1 MEETKKYIQAFLSQ
15 NKIEVATSKL
25 SLFDDFISN
34 ETNIN
39 SVKIIQENQK
49 MIMANWKLK
58 TRIDDI
64 ISQQILL
71 PNGTVNKK
79 YEAKI
84 DFIKLGWN
92 DIIYSEIQNL
102 EDTGLQF
109 KDLFS
114 SMFDMGPGDEDFEED
129 DL

>member
-15 NKIEVATSKL
+15 NKIEVPQSKL
-25 SLFDDFISN
+25 SLFDDFAIDEN
-34 ETNIN
+34 NIN

-64 ISQQILL
+64 ISQQVLL

-79 YEAKI
+79 YETKV

-92 DIIYSEIQNL
+92 DVIY
-102 EDTGLQF
+102 
-109 KDLFS
+109 
-114 SMFDMGPGDEDFEED
+114 
-129 DL
+129 